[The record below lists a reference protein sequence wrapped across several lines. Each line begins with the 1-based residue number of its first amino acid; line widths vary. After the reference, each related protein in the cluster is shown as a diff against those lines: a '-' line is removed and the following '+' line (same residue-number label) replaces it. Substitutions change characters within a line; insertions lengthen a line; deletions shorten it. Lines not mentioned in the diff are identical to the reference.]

1 MDPLLKVPAP
11 GAKRPRESSS
21 STDRVQKELHRIWAT
36 PKGAIT
42 GWLTVGSRI
51 KRRMKIGAMAIKRGS
66 YSEGFALESLIAG
79 VVVVVES
86 AGLVGNEPV
95 A

>member
-1 MDPLLKVPAP
+1 MPQGLVLAVNLKSEFSVTLVPAP

-42 GWLTVGSRI
+42 GWLTIGSRI
-51 KRRMKIGAMAIKRGS
+51 KRRMKIGAGAIKRGS
-66 YSEGFALESLIAG
+66 HSEGFML
-79 VVVVVES
+79 
-86 AGLVGNEPV
+86 
-95 A
+95 